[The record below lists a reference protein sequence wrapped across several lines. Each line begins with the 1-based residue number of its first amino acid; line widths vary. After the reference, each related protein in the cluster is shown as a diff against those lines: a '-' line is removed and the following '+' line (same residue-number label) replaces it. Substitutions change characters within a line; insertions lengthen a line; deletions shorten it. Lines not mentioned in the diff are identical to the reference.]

1 MGCELPII
9 ISTLAG
15 NVLLKC
21 TLGIS
26 AFSCLLVD
34 FSEVCLYLHKAFLY
48 LPEPNMKAGAA
59 LPSSWFGPWDG
70 PTPDSLLQEGLAF
83 QSPPTVTGSF
93 SESTENGREGGQCG
107 LPDTLHQLW
116 LFVELPL
123 GYLVC

>member
-26 AFSCLLVD
+26 AFFCLLVD
-34 FSEVCLYLHKAFLY
+34 FSEVCLYLHKAFCISLS
-48 LPEPNMKAGAA
+48 LTQKLELDFLHHSLDRGTAQPQTACCRRAWH
-59 LPSSWFGPWDG
+59 SSLHPL
-70 PTPDSLLQEGLAF
+70 SQ
-83 QSPPTVTGSF
+83 V
-93 SESTENGREGGQCG
+93 SERTENGREGGQCG

-116 LFVELPL
+116 LFVELPPA
-123 GYLVC
+123 YLVC